1 MAAFLNYLF
10 SIFVI
15 TLNQFNIW
23 LGVMDHYNPK
33 NEQWSNEI
41 PKKCVIVQSSGEDLV
56 MSLHEVY
63 RQENNSLELE
73 RV

>member
-1 MAAFLNYLF
+1 
-10 SIFVI
+10 
-15 TLNQFNIW
+15 
-23 LGVMDHYNPK
+23 MDQYNPK